1 MNKSESYELAGWVVA
16 RARKAGADDVAVNI
30 ARSRNIEIGCRERQV
45 ETLKESTQNSLS
57 LSLYVGNRYSGHSTN
72 DIRREGLESFVT
84 EAVAMTKYLNED
96 PYRTLPDPKYYA
108 GRESLDLHMFDP
120 AYDSLTSDERVA
132 IARRIEDAA
141 LAESE
146 RIISCTS
153 SFSDSFFETVKVHSN
168 GFEGD
173 RMGTSFSIGAEATVR
188 DNSGSRP
195 EDWDWRTVRF
205 RKNLPAAKVVGKLA
219 VQRAL
224 RKLGQT
230 KLESGRYDM
239 LIENRAGSRLLRALI
254 GPMSGRSLQ
263 QKSSF
268 LEDKLGQ
275 RIGSDKLTIIDDPFI
290 DFGLGS
296 KLFDGEGMST
306 KRRVM
311 VDKGVLKSFYID
323 TYYGKKLGMEPT
335 TGSTTNLVLDKGDK
349 SLDEMIEG
357 MQRGILV
364 TTFIGGNSNA
374 TTGDFSY
381 GIMGVLIENGRAVKP
396 VNEMNISGNL
406 SELWNQLVM
415 VGNDE
420 YMYSAWR
427 RPSMYFK
434 DVHFSGV

>member
-1 MNKSESYELAGWVVA
+1 MDRGRELVL
-16 RARKAGADDVAVNI
+16 I
-30 ARSRNIEIGCRERQV
+30 
-45 ETLKESTQNSLS
+45 
-57 LSLYVGNRYSGHSTN
+57 N

-84 EAVAMTKYLNED
+84 EAVAMTKYFNED
-96 PYRTLPDPKYYA
+96 PYRTLPDPKYYE

-120 AYDSLTSDERVA
+120 AYKSLTSDERVA

-153 SFSDSFFETVKVHSN
+153 SFSDSYFETVKVHSN
-168 GFEGD
+168 GFEGY
-173 RMGTSFSIGAEATVR
+173 RLGTSFSIGAEATVR
-188 DNSGSRP
+188 D
-195 EDWDWRTVRF
+195 D
-205 RKNLPAAKVVGKLA
+205 
-219 VQRAL
+219 
-224 RKLGQT
+224 
-230 KLESGRYDM
+230 SGR
-239 LIENRAGSRLLRALI
+239 R
-254 GPMSGRSLQ
+254 PMNGRSLQ

-268 LEDKLGQ
+268 LDGKLGKK
-275 RIGSDKLTIIDDPFI
+275 IGSDKLTIIDDPFI

-296 KLFDGEGMST
+296 RLFDGEGVST

-311 VDKGVLKSFYID
+311 IDKGVLKSFYID

-335 TGSTTNLVLDKGDK
+335 SGSTTNLVFDKGEQ
-349 SLDEMIEG
+349 SLDEMIKG
-357 MQRGILV
+357 IRRGILV

-374 TTGDFSY
+374 TTCDFSY

-406 SELWNQLVM
+406 AEFWNQLVM

-420 YMYSAWR
+420 YVYSAWR

-434 DVHFSGV
+434 DVYSSGV